1 MTGELTGVALNRA
14 IADKLRITCKFVHLE
29 LDEDNRLVDVEEGDL
44 DSWEFRDSNGH
55 YLTSVKFYNDLPI
68 KSEDIAWL
76 AAWVKDFD
84 SVSTPLPDWT
94 NDASA
99 ALALCL
105 EFIPAAWVCVQR
117 WGANRERYCA
127 TVLITGAGDK
137 AERPLVEGVIAD
149 TEAQAL
155 ALLALKALGAV

>member
-1 MTGELTGVALNRA
+1 MNSELTGYKLNRA
-14 IADKLRITCKFVHLE
+14 IAKRLGWTMWTINGVYLE
-29 LDEDNRLVDVEEGDL
+29 LHDPSGNNIATMGLDEDL
-44 DSWEFRDSNGH
+44 
-55 YLTSVKFYNDLPI
+55 
-68 KSEDIAWL
+68 AWRVP
-76 AAWVKDFD
+76 AV
-84 SVSTPLPDWT
+84 PDWAHDT
-94 NDASA
+94 AL

-105 EFIPAAWVCVQR
+105 ELIPAAWVCVQK
-117 WGANRERYCA
+117 WGASRERFCA